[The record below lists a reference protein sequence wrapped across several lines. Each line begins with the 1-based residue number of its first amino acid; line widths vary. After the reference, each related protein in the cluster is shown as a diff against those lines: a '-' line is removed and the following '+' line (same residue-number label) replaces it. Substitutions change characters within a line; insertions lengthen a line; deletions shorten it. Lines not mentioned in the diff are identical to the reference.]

1 VRSHQNAPPP
11 SALVD
16 QFAAA
21 LAALGGHAHLAPAIA
36 DAIDHVAALFDR
48 YGTMDF
54 ISWDDREIPCP
65 GLLDALTSRGRRRVT
80 YDVPFDQ
87 EGRASVLAGLEP
99 IGVGL
104 TGAFAAVA
112 ASGTVLLASGAGRG
126 RLASLL
132 PPVHIAVIR
141 ARDLY
146 PTLETAMKAHPSV
159 VAEASNVVCITGPSR
174 TADIEMTLTHGVHG
188 PKHLH
193 VVILTEGA
201 S

>member
-1 VRSHQNAPPP
+1 
-11 SALVD
+11 
-16 QFAAA
+16 
-21 LAALGGHAHLAPAIA
+21 
-36 DAIDHVAALFDR
+36 
-48 YGTMDF
+48 
-54 ISWDDREIPCP
+54 
-65 GLLDALTSRGRRRVT
+65 
-80 YDVPFDQ
+80 VPFDQ
-87 EGRASVLAGLEP
+87 EGRAAVLAGLEP

-126 RLASLL
+126 RLPSLL

-146 PTLETAMKAHPSV
+146 PTLEAAMKAHPSV